1 MPVVGPELEWK
12 IVAQEDGKLNEL
24 GREKM
29 VVDVENG
36 QEMDCNRCRKW
47 RMVH

>member
-1 MPVVGPELEWK
+1 MPVVEPKLELK
-12 IVAQEDGKLNEL
+12 IVAMVAEKLEKL

-36 QEMDCNRCRKW
+36 QEMDCNRCRRW